1 MAHGV
6 ITLLLA
12 GLGGTLWSSDEPCRI
27 LALGDSYTCGQSVA
41 PAASW
46 PRQLAGRLAE
56 AGLILD
62 PPEVIAR
69 TGWTTA
75 ELNRGI
81 LQARPQGPFAL
92 VTVQIG
98 VNDQFRGYDPQ
109 EYRRQLEATLGS
121 AIALAGG
128 QAGHVVALSI
138 PDWGVTR
145 FAAGSDRQAI
155 AESID
160 RFNAIFHAEVAKAGA
175 RWVDVTAISR
185 SMKDAS
191 SALARDGLH
200 PNCEQYTAWVQAAL
214 PTVGFPPSPA
224 ALPRPATDR
233 AQAPQVARR
242 RSHASCSA

>member
-12 GLGGTLWSSDEPCRI
+12 GLGGTLWANDEPCRI

-41 PAASW
+41 PASSW

-56 AGLILD
+56 AGLIMD
-62 PPEVIAR
+62 PVAVIAR

-75 ELNRGI
+75 ELNRAI
-81 LQARPQGPFAL
+81 TAARPHGPFAL

-155 AESID
+155 AAGID
-160 RFNAIFHAEVAKAGA
+160 RFNAIFSKEVAAAGA

-185 SMKDAS
+185 TLKDAG

-200 PNCEQYTAWVQAAL
+200 PSPEQYTAWVEAAL
-214 PTVGFPPSPA
+214 PTVKLALSSGPTPA
-224 ALPRPATDR
+224 G
-233 AQAPQVARR
+233 
-242 RSHASCSA
+242 H